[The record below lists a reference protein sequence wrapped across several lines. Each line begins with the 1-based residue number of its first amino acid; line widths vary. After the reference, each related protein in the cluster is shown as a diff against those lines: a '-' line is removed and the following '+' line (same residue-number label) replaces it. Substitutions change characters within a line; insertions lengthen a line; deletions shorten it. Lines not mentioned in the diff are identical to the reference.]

1 MSTLIVS
8 FTASFL
14 VGLLILRFRHLH
26 EHISADHDIR
36 GIQKFHPKAV
46 PRIGGIALILGI
58 LVAIASHYLIDP
70 IIWGFCILLLLSAL
84 PVFCMGLL
92 EDLTK
97 SVSVRT
103 RFLSAIISAL
113 LAGYLFDAWLVNVQ
127 FIGMDNL
134 LAIPAIS
141 ILFTCFAVAGVTNSF
156 NIIDGYHG
164 LVSIV
169 ACIILTAIAY
179 VAFRVQ
185 DFAIMA
191 AAITAIGAVLGFV
204 VWNYPRG
211 LIFLGD
217 GGAYLLGF
225 WVAELSILLVTRNT
239 VISKWFPVLIC
250 IYPIFETIFTM
261 YRRFIF
267 KKTQVGKPDAIHL
280 HQLIYGRAVRWAVG
294 SNDVDLRNQRNSF
307 TSPYL
312 WVLASFS
319 VIPAIL
325 FWQHKHA
332 LQLFIVIFMLLYL
345 WIYWCL
351 VRFRIPQFLVLRFSP
366 KKMKLSDSLKNDE

>member
-1 MSTLIVS
+1 MSTLIAS
-8 FTASFL
+8 FIASFL

-26 EHISADHDIR
+26 EHMSADHDIR
-36 GIQKFHPKAV
+36 GVQKFHSKVV

-58 LVAIASHYLIDP
+58 VVAIASHYSINP
-70 IIWGFCILLLLSAL
+70 SVWWFCTLLLFSAL

-97 SVSVRT
+97 TVSIRT
-103 RFLSAIISAL
+103 RFLSAIASAL
-113 LAGYLFDAWLVNVQ
+113 LAGYLFDAWLVDVQ
-127 FIGMDNL
+127 FIGLDTL
-134 LAIPAIS
+134 LAIPAVS

-169 ACIILTAIAY
+169 ACIILAAIAY
-179 VAFRVQ
+179 VAFKVQ

-191 AAITAIGAVLGFV
+191 AALAAIGAVLGFV
-204 VWNYPRG
+204 VWNYPKG

-250 IYPIFETIFTM
+250 IYPIFETTFTM
-261 YRRFIF
+261 YRRFVL

-280 HQLIYGRAVRWAVG
+280 HQLIYRRVVRWAVG
-294 SNDVDLRNQRNSF
+294 SDDAVLRNQRNSF

-312 WVLASFS
+312 WVLATLS

-325 FWQHKHA
+325 FWQHKWV
-332 LQLFIVIFMLLYL
+332 LLCFIVLFAFTYLWLYL
-345 WIYWCL
+345 
-351 VRFRIPQFLVLRFSP
+351 RIIQLKVP
-366 KKMKLSDSLKNDE
+366 KWLLLND